1 MSRRA
6 EPFSC
11 AATKTASSERPR
23 PDAKLRASR
32 AVVLAL
38 VALVRG
44 AGLVLAALVL
54 VLVALVRGA
63 GLVLAALAG
72 PVVLLLAAPAG
83 PVVRGDEFGLK
94 VFKRMCF

>member
-1 MSRRA
+1 M
-6 EPFSC
+6 
-11 AATKTASSERPR
+11 
-23 PDAKLRASR
+23 RASR

-38 VALVRG
+38 AALVQA
-44 AGLVLAALVL
+44 AGLVLAAPVL

-63 GLVLAALAG
+63 GLVLAAPVRGAG
-72 PVVLLLAAPAG
+72 LVLAAPAR

>member
-1 MSRRA
+1 MA
-6 EPFSC
+6 
-11 AATKTASSERPR
+11 
-23 PDAKLRASR
+23 
-32 AVVLAL
+32 LAL
-38 VALVRG
+38 AAGPVR
-44 AGLVLAALVL
+44 VDLVL

>member
-1 MSRRA
+1 MA
-6 EPFSC
+6 L
-11 AATKTASSERPR
+11 AAGP
-23 PDAKLRASR
+23 
-32 AVVLAL
+32 VVLVRAAL
-38 VALVRG
+38 

-72 PVVLLLAAPAG
+72 PVV
-83 PVVRGDEFGLK
+83 RGDEFGLK